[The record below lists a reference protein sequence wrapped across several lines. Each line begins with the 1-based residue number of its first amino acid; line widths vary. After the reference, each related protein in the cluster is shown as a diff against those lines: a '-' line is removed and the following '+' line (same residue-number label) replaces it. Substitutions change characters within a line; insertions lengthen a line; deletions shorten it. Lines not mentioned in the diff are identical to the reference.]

1 MLAPAETSGAPSP
14 GSEEAADADAE
25 TKTDRA
31 ANKEARTRRGV
42 HDERVV
48 GWDDD
53 KGRTYRFNFNVRST
67 GHDDLLIGAQVAVVT
82 RLSAHALDGVHD
94 ILALRQ
100 NGVAQIV
107 GPIQV
112 RGHFAKYVRK
122 RKQRLNARIPGK
134 LVVRDGLREFLA
146 CEVVMLI
153 GPASGIR
160 N

>member
-31 ANKEARTRRGV
+31 ANKEAWARRGV

-53 KGRTYRFNFNVRST
+53 KGRTHRFNFDVRSA

-82 RLSAHALDGVHD
+82 RLSAHTLDGVHD

-100 NGVAQIV
+100 NGVAQVI
-107 GPIQV
+107 GPVRV
-112 RGHFAKYVRK
+112 RGHFVEHVRK
-122 RKQRLNARIPGK
+122 
-134 LVVRDGLREFLA
+134 
-146 CEVVMLI
+146 
-153 GPASGIR
+153 
-160 N
+160 